1 MLRIT
6 QMEWS
11 DQLALLRLEG
21 QVIAGWVEEL
31 RNLCEVALRQEK
43 RVVVDLTGVSFLD
56 RDGTAFLASL
66 KSRKVALVN
75 AQPFVAELLK
85 SAGGQ

>member
-6 QMEWS
+6 SVEWS

-21 QVIAGWVEEL
+21 QVITGWVEEL
-31 RNLCEVALRQEK
+31 RSVCEAALRQEK
-43 RVVVDLTGVSFLD
+43 RLVVDLASVSFLD
-56 RDGTAFLASL
+56 REGTALLASL

-75 AQPFVAELLK
+75 APPFVAELLRA
-85 SAGGQ
+85 SR

>member
-1 MLRIT
+1 
-6 QMEWS
+6 MEWA

-31 RNLCEVALRQEK
+31 RNLSEVALRQGK
-43 RVVVDLTGVSFLD
+43 RLVVDLSGVSFLD
-56 RDGTAFLASL
+56 RDGTVLLASL

-75 AQPFVAELLK
+75 AQPFVAELLR
-85 SAGGQ
+85 SASGQ